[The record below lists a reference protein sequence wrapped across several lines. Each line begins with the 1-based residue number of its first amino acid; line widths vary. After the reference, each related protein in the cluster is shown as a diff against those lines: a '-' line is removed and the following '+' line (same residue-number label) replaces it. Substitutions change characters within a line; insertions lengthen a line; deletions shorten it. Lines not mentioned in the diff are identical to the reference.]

1 MPGSVQNA
9 APSTVM
15 PWSLCKAFGHSREY
29 SVVENEYRN
38 GESQRSLLAQT
49 SRKSW
54 KTARRLTP
62 TVLGQFRSFFDAR
75 RGATEPF
82 YFYDPWETD
91 PKFSYD
97 PTGESLFGRHVA
109 RFDGAWEQMVGMG
122 RADVEIAIIE
132 LA

>member
-9 APSTVM
+9 SPSTVM

-29 SVVENEYRN
+29 SVIENEYRN
-38 GESQRSLLAQT
+38 GESQRGLLVQT

-54 KTARRLTP
+54 RTSRRLTP
-62 TVLGQFRSFFDAR
+62 TVLALFRSFFDDR
-75 RGATEPF
+75 RGETEAF

-91 PKFSYD
+91 PKFSFD
-97 PTGESLFGRHVA
+97 PTGQAVPGRHVV
-109 RFDGAWEQMVGMG
+109 RFDGGWKQMAGMG
-122 RADVEIAIIE
+122 RADAEIAIVE